1 MKASLILATG
11 IAVSLLS
18 QSAVTAAAP
27 MRPAAAIGQHAMVA
41 TAQHYA
47 TDVGLHVLQNGGNAI
62 DAAVATGYAL
72 AVVDPCCGN
81 LGGGGFMTI
90 HLASAVDGAPQN
102 IFLSFQVRAPLKVG
116 RIASHGY
123 LSAAIPGS
131 VAGLEYAR
139 EHWGTMP
146 RAELIAPAIA
156 LAKYGFTLKSGDV
169 ALIGVERRR
178 LARDPEAA
186 RIFLRHGQP
195 PAIGSRLVQSDLAR
209 TLQTISNDGAAAVY
223 GGSIGKALI
232 AASRTHGG
240 PFSKVDFTSYRVES
254 GTPLQC
260 SYRGLQVFTTRPPSA
275 GGLAICETLGI
286 LNGFDMKALGFRTV
300 AGLHD
305 ELEAERR
312 AYADA
317 FTLVGDPD
325 FAAIPADELA
335 SPAHADILRAQ
346 ITERATPSSQIDPH
360 ATMPNTGTHTT
371 SYSVVDAPGNAIAVT
386 YTLSDYFGAMVVA
399 PKTGILLN
407 NTLSNFNHHGHTG
420 PNRIAPG
427 KRPISSMSPT
437 IVLRDGKPYLVIG
450 SAGGSRIVTENLAMI
465 RNVIDYG
472 MNVQDAISEPRVHE
486 QWKPDVVT
494 VEPGALTPRVTAA
507 LVALGYKIK
516 VRTHAPQDSDGIEI
530 APDGTLFGGY
540 DAREGAGSAEGY

>member
-1 MKASLILATG
+1 
-11 IAVSLLS
+11 
-18 QSAVTAAAP
+18 

-47 TDVGLHVLQNGGNAI
+47 TDVGVRVLRNGGNAV
-62 DAAVATGYAL
+62 DAAVAIGYAL

-90 HLASAVDGAPQN
+90 HLASGAGGAPQN

-116 RIASHGY
+116 RTAPHGY

-139 EHWGTMP
+139 EHWGTKP

-156 LAKYGFTLKSGDV
+156 LAKDGFTLESGDV
-169 ALIGVERRR
+169 ALIGVERKR
-178 LARDPEAA
+178 LAEDPEAA
-186 RIFLRHGQP
+186 RIFLRDGQP
-195 PAIGSRLVQSDLAR
+195 PAVGSRLVQSDLAA
-209 TLQTISNDGAAAVY
+209 TLQTISDDGAAAVY
-223 GGSIGKALI
+223 GGSIGDALI
-232 AASRTHGG
+232 AASRANGG
-240 PFSKVDFTSYRVES
+240 PFSPADFASYSVEPA
-254 GTPLQC
+254 TPLQC
-260 SYRGLQVFTTRPPSA
+260 SYRGLQIFTTRPPSA

-286 LNGFDMKALGFRTV
+286 LDGFDMRALGFRTV

-325 FAAIPADELA
+325 FATIPVEALA
-335 SPAHADILRAQ
+335 SAAHADALRSQ
-346 ITERATPSSQIDPH
+346 ITRRATPSSQIDPH
-360 ATMPNTGTHTT
+360 ETMPNTGTHTT
-371 SYSVVDAPGNAIAVT
+371 SYSVVDASGNAIAVT

-399 PKTGILLN
+399 PGTGILLN
-407 NTLSNFNHHGHTG
+407 NTLTNFNHRSATG

-450 SAGGSRIVTENLAMI
+450 SAGGSRIISENLAMI
-465 RNVIDYG
+465 RNVVDYG

-486 QWKPDVVT
+486 QWEPDIVT
-494 VEPGALTPRVTAA
+494 VEPGALTPAASAA
-507 LVALGYKIK
+507 LGALGYTIK
-516 VRTHAPQDSDGIEI
+516 VITHAPQDSDGIEI
-530 APDGTLFGGY
+530 APDGTLYGGY